1 MVDLKSSKHAD
12 SEKKKMPR
20 SYRQAGVKVGLRKR
34 LLLISD
40 SIAEKG
46 IKIKKIYSRV
56 VDVTTTHIKRN
67 GTSYAVASCMM
78 FSLLAVGVNVVNAA
92 TVYDYSYHG
101 TRLGTVRDKADVETA
116 VAQVADEYTDS
127 DTYVELDPE
136 VDITYEKHLDF
147 DLSDEKDD
155 ADTAADKFSSEEL
168 LCCKGYAITVDG
180 KIVAS
185 LDSSEEAQ
193 SVLDEVREHYSTVD
207 GEGQKLIKGVLASE
221 VPEEEIT
228 ASTVVI
234 KSDLYGDS
242 LKEAALD
249 TLLKN
254 AKIIDDD
261 KNASASETS
270 DSEDSDN
277 EDADSKD
284 TDSKDAD
291 SEATVADQ
299 KESGDTSSAAAD
311 SKRSSKDADAED
323 SSDTKSTDAS
333 DSKDSA
339 KDADANDSS
348 NDSDATKNSEDTD
361 SEDTSD
367 EDAADIEALKSETN
381 EAVSVLTEG
390 KEIGGASNPL
400 VYVETTSP
408 ADLDFVQE
416 VLIKPINTIIENISD
431 KSDAEDQFIDEDGS
445 SKILDV
451 ATQEVQVF
459 TEDVPYETVYESSD
473 KIYSGVTQLKNEGQ
487 NGTKR
492 VVAYVHRVNGVEV
505 SRTIVCEEVTSEPV
519 NRVIQT
525 GTRLPGTSV
534 TTGNVTATGIFMYP
548 TTGTVTSVF
557 GARWGSQHKG
567 IDIGAAEG
575 TEVYASDSGTVIYAG
590 YNENGYGNLVKIDHG
605 NGYVTYYGHNSQICV
620 TVGQKVEKGDLI
632 ALVGSTGRST
642 GNHCHFEIRYNGTA
656 LDPAEVIESQESNK

>member
-1 MVDLKSSKHAD
+1 MVDLKSSIHAD
-12 SEKKKMPR
+12 SDKKKMPR

-67 GTSYAVASCMM
+67 GKSYAVASCMM
-78 FSLLAVGVNVVNAA
+78 FSLLAVGVNVINAA

-180 KIVAS
+180 KVAAN
-185 LDSSEEAQ
+185 LESSEEAQ

-234 KSDLYGDS
+234 KSDLYGDA
-242 LKEAALD
+242 LKEEALD

-261 KNASASETS
+261 KNASSSESS
-270 DSEDSDN
+270 DSEDADN

-311 SKRSSKDADAED
+311 SKSSSKDAD
-323 SSDTKSTDAS
+323 
-333 DSKDSA
+333 DSA
-339 KDADANDSS
+339 KDADNNDSS
-348 NDSDATKNSEDTD
+348 NDSDAAKNSEDTD
-361 SEDTSD
+361 SEGISD
-367 EDAADIEALKSETN
+367 EDAAYDIEALKSETN

-400 VYVETTSP
+400 VYAETTSP
-408 ADLDFVQE
+408 SDLDFVQE

-473 KIYSGVTQLKNEGQ
+473 KIYSGVTQLKSEGQ

-525 GTRLPGTSV
+525 GTRLPGASV

>member
-1 MVDLKSSKHAD
+1 MVDLKSSIHAD
-12 SEKKKMPR
+12 SDKKKMPR

-78 FSLLAVGVNVVNAA
+78 FSLLAVGVNVINAA

-101 TRLGTVRDKADVETA
+101 TRLGTVRDKAEVETA

-180 KIVAS
+180 KVAAN
-185 LDSSEEAQ
+185 LESSEEAQ

-234 KSDLYGDS
+234 KSDLYGDT
-242 LKEAALD
+242 LKEEALD

-261 KNASASETS
+261 KNASSSESS
-270 DSEDSDN
+270 DSEDADN

-311 SKRSSKDADAED
+311 SKSSSKDAD
-323 SSDTKSTDAS
+323 
-333 DSKDSA
+333 DSA
-339 KDADANDSS
+339 KDADTNDSS
-348 NDSDATKNSEDTD
+348 NDSDADKNLEDTD
-361 SEDTSD
+361 SEGILD
-367 EDAADIEALKSETN
+367 EDAAYDIEALKSETN

-400 VYVETTSP
+400 VYAETTSP
-408 ADLDFVQE
+408 SDLDFVQE

-473 KIYSGVTQLKNEGQ
+473 KIYSGVTQLKSEGQ

-525 GTRLPGTSV
+525 GTRLPGASV

-642 GNHCHFEIRYNGTA
+642 GNHCHFEIRYKGTA

>member
-1 MVDLKSSKHAD
+1 MVDLKSSIHAD
-12 SEKKKMPR
+12 SDKKKMPR

-78 FSLLAVGVNVVNAA
+78 FSLLAVGVNVINAA

-101 TRLGTVRDKADVETA
+101 TRLGTVRDKAEVETA

-180 KIVAS
+180 KVAAN
-185 LDSSEEAQ
+185 LESSEEAQ

-234 KSDLYGDS
+234 KSDLYGDA
-242 LKEAALD
+242 LKEEALD

-261 KNASASETS
+261 KNASSSESS
-270 DSEDSDN
+270 DSEDADN

-299 KESGDTSSAAAD
+299 KERGDTSSAAAD
-311 SKRSSKDADAED
+311 SKSSSKDAD
-323 SSDTKSTDAS
+323 
-333 DSKDSA
+333 DSA
-339 KDADANDSS
+339 KDADTNDSS
-348 NDSDATKNSEDTD
+348 NDSDAAKNLEDTD
-361 SEDTSD
+361 SEGILD
-367 EDAADIEALKSETN
+367 EDAAYDIEALKSETN

-400 VYVETTSP
+400 VYAETTSP

-525 GTRLPGTSV
+525 GTRLPGASV